1 MGRTLPDG
9 SPTRGFGPCRGYS
22 MVTLDVEGVTGLPVT
37 REVFGAADRI
47 RTGDVQLGNFPAL
60 SPESSRGPTN
70 QQFVE
75 VHPSRVIPMMS
86 RYTASWEVM
95 WAASHWR
102 SIGLLIRGSQLFG
115 DPLSDL
121 PCRRVGGN
129 DLHRPG
135 RGPEAELE
143 ARASW
148 CVRRIG
154 PCAAGPCMPENRRSA
169 HRSSLARKTPGAAR
183 VP

>member
-70 QQFVE
+70 QQFVA
-75 VHPSRVIPMMS
+75 VQPSRVIPDDVPLYRLMG
-86 RYTASWEVM
+86 
-95 WAASHWR
+95 
-102 SIGLLIRGSQLFG
+102 SIVGSKPQ
-115 DPLSDL
+115 
-121 PCRRVGGN
+121 
-129 DLHRPG
+129 
-135 RGPEAELE
+135 AEY
-143 ARASW
+143 RASNPRVAGSTPARRTTLVIVSRSFQPLLVCGGLW
-148 CVRRIG
+148 RHTRSQPSRRQNGDSGGCRPCDRVFVR
-154 PCAAGPCMPENRRSA
+154 PTRRS
-169 HRSSLARKTPGAAR
+169 
-183 VP
+183 